1 MHVSLQMSCVQAMWC
16 VWRAISVPGR
26 RLLLKVLHHIL
37 EQEKFVYRVS
47 IPEGTSARMEFPLI
61 NGNDTVMINSLTLT
75 ANELGG
81 KIEGGKMI
89 FELTAG
95 DYVIS

>member
-1 MHVSLQMSCVQAMWC
+1 
-16 VWRAISVPGR
+16 
-26 RLLLKVLHHIL
+26 
-37 EQEKFVYRVS
+37 
-47 IPEGTSARMEFPLI
+47 
-61 NGNDTVMINSLTLT
+61 MINSLTLT